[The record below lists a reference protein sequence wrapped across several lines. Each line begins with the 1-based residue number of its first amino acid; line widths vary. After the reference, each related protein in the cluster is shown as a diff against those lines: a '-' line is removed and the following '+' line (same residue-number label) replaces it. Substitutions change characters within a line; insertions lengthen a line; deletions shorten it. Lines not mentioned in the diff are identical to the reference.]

1 MKLPRTRSS
10 LSEKAATW
18 VFGDPGVIEVEAVQ
32 EGFTARQKRLTPILS
47 LKLLLQLTGRTI
59 EMFIEAMVPRL

>member
-1 MKLPRTRSS
+1 
-10 LSEKAATW
+10 
-18 VFGDPGVIEVEAVQ
+18 VFGDPGVIGVEAVQ

>member
-1 MKLPRTRSS
+1 MIGI
-10 LSEKAATW
+10 EAA
-18 VFGDPGVIEVEAVQ
+18 Q
-32 EGFTARQKRLTPILS
+32 QGFSARQSDLTPILS